1 MACLGTCYDLGFGTG
16 RDLSEAEIW
25 FAKAGDAGNADALA
39 CLAHLIEGREPELAV
54 EKYRK
59 AAEAGSALAQYGL
72 GHCYRFGKGVEVS
85 PEKAIKWLKNAA
97 YNGVKD
103 AMMELSQCY
112 AEGFGIQ
119 ANEKEAERWEKEA
132 LKI

>member
-1 MACLGTCYDLGFGTG
+1 
-16 RDLSEAEIW
+16 
-25 FAKAGDAGNADALA
+25 
-39 CLAHLIEGREPELAV
+39 
-54 EKYRK
+54 
-59 AAEAGSALAQYGL
+59 
-72 GHCYRFGKGVEVS
+72 VEVS